1 MMRKSKILA
10 FFIVIFVLLAFL
22 TGCFG
27 SGSSSRHI
35 EITVQV
41 FNRGT
46 DGGKS
51 DPTNNNWTKWIQEK
65 MLRDENIRIRFIP
78 IPRWEETLTMNN
90 LMAAGTPPDVCFSYS
105 AGLVSNFRDL
115 GGLLDLSPYIDTH
128 LKDLKEFLGTDKALP
143 ERDLIRRNEDPVTG
157 SIYSIPA
164 RRVHTAHRTMTIRKD
179 WLDKLGLPLP
189 KTTEEFYQ
197 ALRAFKEHDPGGV
210 GRSRVIPFSINA
222 DVYWMAYNVLFT
234 FIDPNLSRRDR
245 WVNTIEERW
254 LLLPGFKNGM
264 RFLNQMYQE
273 GLIDRDFALYKGI
286 EASNPIR
293 AGLVGAFNGEWDTLY
308 REDDAILSDL
318 QKNVPGAELVPFDGL
333 TNSNGVPV
341 KGAYDSAGINFFIP
355 ASCKN
360 PEAALRYVNWLA
372 KYENYHFLQVG
383 KEGINHDM
391 VDGVPK
397 IKVAEGLW
405 IQNSPMNLDYTIH
418 VNGLEL
424 GDQELNVRALASGYP
439 WPYEMIRNA
448 YMISTNN
455 AFPAPVVPVTLSA
468 AGPVSQVLID
478 KHNALLA
485 ELVVCNPRDFDR
497 IWDAGIANWM
507 TAGARAIRDE
517 RAAKYV
523 EF

>member
-1 MMRKSKILA
+1 MKENRVLA
-10 FFIVIFVLLAFL
+10 FFIIVLVLLAFMASC
-22 TGCFG
+22 GNAS
-27 SGSSSRHI
+27 SGRN

-65 MLRDENIRIRFIP
+65 LLQDENIKVKFIP

-90 LMAAGTPPDVCFSYS
+90 LMAAGTPPDVCVSYS
-105 AGLVSNFRDL
+105 AGLISNFRDL
-115 GGLLDLSPYIDTH
+115 GGLMDLAPYIDTH
-128 LKDLKEFLGTDKALP
+128 LKDLKEFLGPDKALP
-143 ERDLIRRNEDPVTG
+143 GRDLIRRNEDPVTG
-157 SIYSIPA
+157 KIYSIPS
-164 RRVHTAHRTMTIRKD
+164 RRVHTAYRTMTIRKD
-179 WLDKLGLPLP
+179 WLDKLGMSIP
-189 KTTEEFYQ
+189 KTTEEYYL
-197 ALRAFKEHDPGGV
+197 ALRAFKEKDPGGV
-210 GRSRVIPFSINA
+210 GRNRVIPLGINQ
-222 DVYWMAYNVLFT
+222 DVFWMAYNILYT
-234 FIDPNLSRRDR
+234 FIDPNLSRKER
-245 WVNTIEERW
+245 WINTVEERW

-264 RFLNQMYQE
+264 RFLNQLYNE
-273 GLIDRDFALYKGI
+273 GLLDRDFALYRGI

-293 AGLVGAFNGEWDTLY
+293 AGLVGSFNGEWDTLY

-318 QKNVPGAELVPFDGL
+318 QKNVPGAVLVPFDGL
-333 TNSNGVPV
+333 TNSNGVPS

-360 PEAALRYVNWLA
+360 YDAALRYVNWLS

-383 KEGINHDM
+383 IEGTNHDM
-391 VDGVPK
+391 VDGIPK

-405 IQNSPMNLDYTIH
+405 IQNSPMNLDYTIS

-424 GDQELNVRALASGYP
+424 GDQELNIRALASGYP
-439 WPYEMIRNA
+439 WPFETIRNA

-455 AFPAPVVPVTLSA
+455 SSPEPVVPVSLSA

-485 ELVVCNPRDFDR
+485 ELVVCSPRDFDR
-497 IWDAGIANWM
+497 MWDAGIAGWM
-507 TAGARAIRDE
+507 TAGARAVRDE
-517 RAAKYV
+517 RAAKYI
-523 EF
+523 EFK